1 MISSLVRLEFRKVL
15 EDIAARTLCRI
26 GSAKVMSLTPGWR
39 REKASERRR
48 ETEVAA
54 ALLDSDIRI
63 PAGTNDSLYDVCGLL
78 DDGVIVLDP
87 QQLRTVGTI
96 LAEMDRFVESVD
108 RNRNET
114 ADHSVLDKHLERIPR
129 LKKLSDRLISITT
142 PDGEL
147 SSDAS
152 AELSRLLRQVDRL
165 KRRLS
170 KRIAKISSS
179 LSNRKLL
186 RDIPPTLRDGRYVL
200 PVISSRKSDV
210 RGIVHDRSESGE
222 TIFIEPSELVGD
234 GNAMREASLDLDFEK
249 RRILK
254 KASLEIREHLDRLKE
269 CFEASASLDAIFAR
283 ASYHREHR
291 TVFPPEGSLSLRNL
305 RHPLIPEKEVVGN
318 NVELPEDWRVLIV
331 SGPNAGGKSVL
342 LKAVG
347 LAVVTSQSG
356 IGSCVDVD
364 SSIPFFG
371 RVYVSIGDQ
380 QSIARHQS
388 TYSAR
393 LLEQLEMLRTPG
405 CSSLALIDE
414 PAAGTDPLTGAALA
428 ASVLEHL
435 SESGC
440 RVIVTTHQGQLKSFA
455 HGKPGFF
462 NGCMNFRKDSLAP
475 DYTFVAG
482 IPGSSFTLEIARRMN
497 FPDSVLSRAQELSG
511 DSFRLDRM
519 LEEITS
525 ARKEVLIQL
534 EELGMEREE
543 SRKSFERNEAELERE
558 RNDLLIQ
565 KKKIEK
571 DYLELERS
579 VNSRADSLL
588 ARLARSESPEERREL
603 RSKIRE
609 VSRIPHAFKGKSVI
623 DKEPAF
629 GDIEPGD
636 WVNVKGWSGCGK
648 VEETGKD
655 QATVILG
662 NLKLRKPLSDLE
674 KISPP
679 DEKPSSAG
687 WNIPVTAETELD
699 LRGMSADEALDEL
712 DRAIDDGIVAGI
724 PFINVIHGKGKGI
737 LMKAVVDMVRRDGRI
752 TSFRQGKPSEGGTG
766 VTIVLLNTAEK
777 KSL

>member
-1 MISSLVRLEFRKVL
+1 MTSSHARLEFRKIL
-15 EDIAARTLCRI
+15 EDIATRT
-26 GSAKVMSLTPGWR
+26 GSRLGSEKVMSLTPGWR
-39 REKASERRR
+39 REEASEHRR
-48 ETEVAA
+48 ETEAA
-54 ALLDSDIRI
+54 SALLDNDIRV
-63 PAGTNDSLYDVCGLL
+63 PAGGSDSLRDVCSLL
-78 DDGVIVLDP
+78 DDGAILLDP
-87 QQLRTVGTI
+87 KQLRTVGSI
-96 LAEMDRFVESVD
+96 LAGLDRFLESVD
-108 RNRNET
+108 S
-114 ADHSVLDKHLERIPR
+114 ASVDYSALDKHLERIPR
-129 LKKLSDRLISITT
+129 LAKLSERLISITT

-147 SSDAS
+147 SPDAS
-152 AELSRLLRQVDRL
+152 RELSRLFKQVDRL
-165 KRRLS
+165 KRKLS
-170 KRIAKISSS
+170 KRIANMSTA
-179 LSNRKLL
+179 LSNRNIL

-210 RGIVHDRSESGE
+210 HGIVHDRSESGE
-222 TIFIEPSELVGD
+222 TIFIEPSELVED
-234 GNAMREASLDLDFEK
+234 GNVMREASLDLDYEK

-254 KASLEIREHLDRLKE
+254 EASLEVREHLDSLKE
-269 CFEASASLDAIFAR
+269 CLEASASLDADFAR
-283 ASYHREHR
+283 ASYHREHK
-291 TVFPPEGSLSLRNL
+291 TFFPPEGSLSLRNL

-318 NVELPEDWRVLIV
+318 SVELPPDWRVLIV

-347 LAVVTSQSG
+347 LAVIMAQSG

-364 SSIPFFG
+364 SSIPFFS

-380 QSIARHQS
+380 QSIIHHQS

-405 CSSLALIDE
+405 ASSLALIDE

-435 SESGC
+435 AESGC

-455 HGKPGFF
+455 HGKKGFF
-462 NGCMNFRKDSLAP
+462 NGCMNFRKDSLVP

-497 FPDSVLSRAQELSG
+497 FPDSILSRAQDLSG
-511 DSFRLDRM
+511 DSFRLDRI
-519 LEEITS
+519 LEELTS
-525 ARKEVLIQL
+525 TRKEARLQL
-534 EELGMEREE
+534 EELTREREDG
-543 SRKSFERNEAELERE
+543 RKSLERDEAELDRA
-558 RNDLLIQ
+558 RTDLLNQ

-571 DYLELERS
+571 DYLELEHT
-579 VNSRADSLL
+579 VNSKADSLL

-603 RSKIRE
+603 RSQIRE
-609 VSRIPHAFKGKSVI
+609 AAAVSREHKWKPSI
-623 DKEPAF
+623 DMEQIS

-648 VEETGKD
+648 VEDIGKD

-662 NLKLRKPLSDLE
+662 NLKLRKALCDLQ
-674 KISPP
+674 KVHPP

-687 WNIPVTAETELD
+687 WSTPVTAETELD
-699 LRGMSADEALDEL
+699 LRGMSADEALAEL

-737 LMKAVVDMVRRDGRI
+737 LMKAVVDTVRADRRI
-752 TSFRQGKPSEGGTG
+752 TSFRQGKPFEGGTG
-766 VTIVLLNTAEK
+766 VTMVFLNTAGK
-777 KSL
+777 K

>member
-1 MISSLVRLEFRKVL
+1 KRK
-15 EDIAARTLCRI
+15 
-26 GSAKVMSLTPGWR
+26 
-39 REKASERRR
+39 
-48 ETEVAA
+48 
-54 ALLDSDIRI
+54 
-63 PAGTNDSLYDVCGLL
+63 
-78 DDGVIVLDP
+78 
-87 QQLRTVGTI
+87 
-96 LAEMDRFVESVD
+96 
-108 RNRNET
+108 
-114 ADHSVLDKHLERIPR
+114 
-129 LKKLSDRLISITT
+129 
-142 PDGEL
+142 
-147 SSDAS
+147 
-152 AELSRLLRQVDRL
+152 
-165 KRRLS
+165 LS
-170 KRIAKISSS
+170 KRIAKISVS
-179 LSNRKLL
+179 LSSRNIL

-222 TIFIEPSELVGD
+222 TIFIEPSELVED

-254 KASLEIREHLDRLKE
+254 EASLEIREHLNSLKE
-269 CFEASASLDAIFAR
+269 CLEASASLDAIFAR
-283 ASYHREHR
+283 ASHHREYG
-291 TVFPPEGSLSLRNL
+291 TVFPSEGRMSLMNL
-305 RHPLIPEKEVVGN
+305 KHPLIPGEEVVSN
-318 NVELPEDWRVLIV
+318 DVELPEDWRVLIV

-356 IGSCVDVD
+356 IGARVGVD
-364 SSIPFFG
+364 STLPFFG
-371 RVYVSIGDQ
+371 RVFVSIGDQ
-380 QSIARHQS
+380 QSIAQHQS

-393 LLEQLEMLRTPG
+393 LLEQLEMLETPG
-405 CSSLALIDE
+405 VSSLALIDE

-435 SESGC
+435 SKSGC

-462 NGCMNFRKDSLAP
+462 NGSMNFQNDSLLP

-511 DSFRLDRM
+511 DSFRMDRM

-525 ARKEVLIQL
+525 ARKEVRLQL
-534 EELGMEREE
+534 EELGREREDG
-543 SRKSFERNEAELERE
+543 RKSLQRNEAELDRV
-558 RNDLLIQ
+558 RTDLLIQ
-565 KKKIEK
+565 KRKIEK
-571 DYLELERS
+571 DYLELEHS

-588 ARLARSESPEERREL
+588 ARLARSESPFDRREL
-603 RSKIRE
+603 RSEIRK
-609 VSRIPHAFKGKSVI
+609 VSRISHNHKGKSTI
-623 DKEPAF
+623 DTEPVS

-648 VEETGKD
+648 VDETGKD
-655 QATVILG
+655 HATVILG
-662 NLKLRKPLSDLE
+662 DLRLRKPICDLE

-687 WNIPVTAETELD
+687 WSIPVTAETELD
-699 LRGMSADEALDEL
+699 LRGMSALEALAEL

-724 PFINVIHGKGKGI
+724 PFINIIHGKGKGI
-737 LMKAVVDMVRRDGRI
+737 LMKAVVDTVRKDGRI

-766 VTIVLLNTAEK
+766 VTIVILNTAGK

>member
-1 MISSLVRLEFRKVL
+1 MTSSHARLEFRRIL
-15 EDIAARTLCRI
+15 EDIAART
-26 GSAKVMSLTPGWR
+26 GSRMGSGKVMSLTPGWK
-39 REKASERRR
+39 REEAIERRR
-48 ETEVAA
+48 ETEAA
-54 ALLDSDIRI
+54 SALLDNDIRI
-63 PAGTNDSLYDVCGLL
+63 RAGGNDDLHDVCCLL

-87 QQLRTVGTI
+87 RQLRTVGSI
-96 LAEMDRFVESVD
+96 LAGMDRFIESVD
-108 RNRNET
+108 SSRNET
-114 ADHSVLDKHLERIPR
+114 VDYSALDKHLERIPR
-129 LKKLSDRLISITT
+129 LANLADRLISITT

-147 SSDAS
+147 SPDAS
-152 AELSRLLRQVDRL
+152 SELSRLFKQVDRL
-165 KRRLS
+165 KRKLS
-170 KRIAKISSS
+170 KRIAKISTA
-179 LSNRKLL
+179 LSGRNLL

-222 TIFIEPSELVGD
+222 TIFIEPSELVED

-254 KASLEIREHLDRLKE
+254 EASLEVRENLNSLKD
-269 CFEASASLDAIFAR
+269 CLEASASLDAVFAR
-283 ASYHREHR
+283 TSYHREHR
-291 TVFPPEGSLSLRNL
+291 TFFPPEGSLSLRNL

-318 NVELPEDWRVLIV
+318 NVELPPDWRVLIV

-347 LAVVTSQSG
+347 LAVIMAQSG

-371 RVYVSIGDQ
+371 RVFVSIGDQ
-380 QSIARHQS
+380 QSIIHHQS

-393 LLEQLEMLRTPG
+393 LLEQLEMLHTP
-405 CSSLALIDE
+405 SLNSLALIDE

-435 SESGC
+435 AFSGC

-455 HGKPGFF
+455 HGKTGFF
-462 NGCMNFRKDSLAP
+462 NGCMNFRKDSLVP

-482 IPGSSFTLEIARRMN
+482 IPGSSFTLEIARRMK

-519 LEEITS
+519 LEEVTS
-525 ARKEVLIQL
+525 ARKEARLQL
-534 EELGMEREE
+534 EELSREREDG
-543 SRKSFERNEAELERE
+543 RKSLERNEAELDRA
-558 RNDLLIQ
+558 RTDLLIQ
-565 KKKIEK
+565 KGKIEK
-571 DYLELERS
+571 DYLDLERS

-603 RSKIRE
+603 RSRIRE
-609 VSRIPHAFKGKSVI
+609 VSAVSHDHKLKTSAGREQAL
-623 DKEPAF
+623 

-648 VEETGKD
+648 VEDIGKD

-662 NLKLRKPLSDLE
+662 NLKLRKALGDLE
-674 KISPP
+674 KIQPP
-679 DEKPSSAG
+679 EEKPSSAG
-687 WNIPVTAETELD
+687 WSIPVTAETELN
-699 LRGMSADEALDEL
+699 LRGMSADEALAEL
-712 DRAIDDGIVAGI
+712 DRAVDDGIVAGI
-724 PFINVIHGKGKGI
+724 PFINIIHGKGKGI
-737 LMKAVVDMVRRDGRI
+737 LMKAVVDTVRVDRRI
-752 TSFRQGKPSEGGTG
+752 ASFRQGKPSEGGTG
-766 VTIVLLNTAEK
+766 VTIVFLNTAEK
-777 KSL
+777 SSR

>member
-1 MISSLVRLEFRKVL
+1 MSSSHARLEFQKIL
-15 EDIAARTLCRI
+15 EDIAART
-26 GSAKVMSLTPGWR
+26 GSLMGSDMVMSLTPRWSR
-39 REKASERRR
+39 KEACELRC
-48 ETEVAA
+48 ETEAA
-54 ALLDSDIRI
+54 SALLDEDIRI
-63 PAGTNDSLYDVCGLL
+63 RAGSNDSLHDICRLL

-87 QQLRTVGTI
+87 QQLRTVGSI
-96 LAEMDRFVESVD
+96 LAGMDRFIESV
-108 RNRNET
+108 NCVSVE
-114 ADHSVLDKHLERIPR
+114 HSALDKHLERIPR
-129 LKKLSDRLISITT
+129 LAKLSERLIFITT

-147 SSDAS
+147 APDAS
-152 AELSRLLRQVDRL
+152 SELSRLFKQVDRL
-165 KRRLS
+165 KRKLS

-179 LSNRKLL
+179 LSSRKLL

-200 PVISSRKSDV
+200 PVISSRKNDV

-222 TIFIEPSELVGD
+222 TIFIEPSELVED

-249 RRILK
+249 RKILK
-254 KASLEIREHLDRLKE
+254 EASLEIREHLNSLKE
-269 CFEASASLDAIFAR
+269 CLAASVSLDAIFAR
-283 ASYHREHR
+283 ALYHREYR

-305 RHPLIPEKEVVGN
+305 RHPLIPENEVVAN
-318 NVELPEDWRVLIV
+318 TVELPEDWRVLIV

-347 LAVVTSQSG
+347 LAACMTQSG

-364 SSIPFFG
+364 SSIPFFA

-380 QSIARHQS
+380 QSIIHHQS

-405 CSSLALIDE
+405 VRSLALIDE

-435 SESGC
+435 AESGC

-455 HGKPGFF
+455 HGKKGFI
-462 NGCMNFRKDSLAP
+462 NGCMNFRKDSLVP

-497 FPDSVLSRAQELSG
+497 FPDSILSRAQELSG

-525 ARKEVLIQL
+525 TRKEVRLQL
-534 EELGMEREE
+534 EELHSEREE
-543 SRKSFERNEAELERE
+543 GRKTLEANEAELDRA
-558 RNDLLIQ
+558 RADLLIQ
-565 KKKIEK
+565 KRKIEK
-571 DYLELERS
+571 DYAELEHS
-579 VNSRADSLL
+579 VNSKADSLL
-588 ARLARSESPEERREL
+588 ARLARSESPFERREL

-609 VSRIPHAFKGKSVI
+609 VSAISYNHKGTSTFNI
-623 DKEPAF
+623 EPAS

-636 WVNVKGWSGCGK
+636 WVNVKGWSGCGM

-662 NLKLRKPLSDLE
+662 SLKLRKPLCELQ
-674 KISPP
+674 KVQPP

-687 WNIPVTAETELD
+687 WSIPITAQTELD
-699 LRGMSADEALDEL
+699 LRGMSSDEALAEL
-712 DRAIDDGIVAGI
+712 DRAVDDGIVAGI

-737 LMKAVVDMVRRDGRI
+737 LMKAVVDTVRADRRI
-752 TSFRQGKPSEGGTG
+752 ASFRQGKPSEGGTG
-766 VTIVLLNTAEK
+766 VTIIFLNTAEK
-777 KSL
+777 KS